1 MPETDVTRQGGTKY
15 DNFDTDAALMYTY
28 TPDAAAD
35 VPAIVTGYYGAGR
48 MNHGDFTYTFKDNT
62 GNDTTDSAYD
72 AVLGDAID
80 NYQSALVG
88 IIGDDNLPT
97 TIAKPHADDV
107 NMPAYRLNGTRATN
121 SDKGLYII
129 GGRKVVVK

>member
-1 MPETDVTRQGGTKY
+1 MPETEVTRQGGTKY

-48 MNHGDFTYTFKDNT
+48 MNHGDFTHTFKDNT

-72 AVLGDAID
+72 AVLGALLD
-80 NYQSALVG
+80 NYTSALVG
-88 IIGDDNLPT
+88 IFSDENLPT
-97 TIAKPHADDV
+97 SIAKPSVGDGR
-107 NMPAYRLNGTRATN
+107 MSAYRLDGKRTANT
-121 SDKGLYII
+121 DKGLYII
-129 GGRKVVVK
+129 GGRKVLIK